1 MATAKRTQTVRA
13 HSANCASCGKR
24 FSIYRAG
31 QAYCSPPCKRRAQNT
46 RARGP
51 VSTPRR
57 AAGIISPR
65 SASDV
70 LNARP
75 ELSCGLAI
83 SNPQTMAADELSSFW
98 TACNEVTH
106 KLAHGK
112 SDAVAFVMLVDNK
125 GSADDGWYGRVGRE
139 FSFGP
144 TSQQRAKLAVE
155 AHLAGEPFHKIEGE
169 RSWRGDCDR
178 IVHLLRPAQAA

>member
-1 MATAKRTQTVRA
+1 MATVRHTQTASA
-13 HSANCASCGKR
+13 HSANCANCGKR
-24 FSIYRAG
+24 FAVYRAG
-31 QAYCSPPCKRRAQNT
+31 QAYCSVSCKRRAQNT

-51 VSTPRR
+51 VSTSRR

-75 ELSCGLAI
+75 ESSCGPAI
-83 SNPQTMAADELSSFW
+83 GNPQTTAADGPSTFW
-98 TACNEVTH
+98 AACNEVTH

-112 SDAVAFVMLVDNK
+112 GDAVAFVMLVDNK

-155 AHLAGEPFHKIEGE
+155 AHVAGEPFDKIEGE

-178 IVHLLRPAQAA
+178 IVHLLRPARAA